1 MRTKQETGAD
11 GRPPGRMVFGKRVVA
26 ALLGLATAVSLA
38 VLGTV
43 PARADTAP
51 INPND
56 PATPVTV
63 AADGLP
69 TAQINGV
76 AWAQV
81 IIGNTVYVG
90 GNFTEARP
98 SGAAPGTGVARS
110 NLLAYNLTTGELINS
125 FAPTTNGE
133 VTALA
138 ASPDGSRLY
147 VGGSFTAVNGS
158 TVWRLVALNPNT
170 GAIVTQFLPKP
181 SASVRTI
188 VATADT
194 VYFGGL
200 FDAVGSVSRGRLA
213 AVTAANATLLPW
225 NPIAAGGRVNAL
237 ALAPDG
243 LSMVVG
249 GAFTTLNGSA
259 NPGFGLGRVDT
270 NTGLNQA
277 FPINNVVRNGG
288 TNGAITTLAT
298 DGTNVYGAGYTFGRT
313 STLEGMFS
321 VNWSDN
327 TTKWIEDCHGDTYS
341 ITPMG
346 DVLYLAGHAHYCGN
360 AGGFPQAQPWQFNR
374 GLAFSKAATGVLT
387 QESHGYTN
395 FAGTPRPSLLNWFPI
410 LDAGSFT
417 GQDQGP
423 WTMASNAD
431 YVTMAGEFT
440 IVNNQPQQGLTRYAK
455 SSLAPNLRG
464 PRVDGTNLNPT
475 LSTPAAGQVRVRW
488 QANWDQ
494 DNQNLTYQVLRDNN
508 VISTVQQPSTFW
520 DRPGMTFLDTGLV
533 PGQEYR
539 YRVYTTDPFG
549 NEARSDTVTITATD
563 VTPPS
568 STYAASVLADNP
580 ANYWRLGDTPGN
592 TGVDL
597 AGKDD
602 LEVMP
607 GVSFG
612 AAGAVIGESN
622 TAGAFNGTTNSVAFN
637 PTLAKRPNVFSTEA
651 WFRTNTN
658 SGGEII
664 GYGNSQSDVSADY
677 DRVVYMSNIG
687 RLFFG
692 VQPNGG
698 TRFTINTA
706 SSYNNN
712 LWHHVVA
719 TLGTNGMQ
727 LFVDGVL
734 QASRTDV
741 TTAWPID
748 AYWRIGGDN
757 LSGWTSR
764 PNSRYLN
771 GQIDEVA
778 IYPTVLP
785 LSRVQAHYVASGRTV
800 VAPPAPPVARFTS
813 STDGLTVSVDGTT
826 SSDANGPISSYAW
839 TFGDGGTGTGVTA
852 QHTYAA
858 GGTYNVQLTVTDNT
872 GLTNSVTHA
881 VTVTAPPPN
890 QPPVAAFTSSAT
902 NLSVAFNGTGS
913 SDSDGTIAS
922 YAWDFGDGGTAT
934 TSTPSHTY
942 AAAGNYQVMLTVTDD
957 DGATG
962 TLTQTVTVTAPPAD
976 TILAADAFG
985 RTVTGGWGSADT
997 GGAWTLAGGNS
1008 NFAVNNGSG
1017 AMTIGTAGQ
1026 SRSALLNSVSTA
1038 DLDARVE
1045 VSADKVANGGG
1056 YFASLLGRH
1065 VGSNDY
1071 RAKVKVASTGAV
1083 SLYLTKVV
1091 GGVETTIAGPVNI
1104 AGLTVAANDPLVIR
1118 LKLEGINNTAVSGKV
1133 WRASATEPGA
1143 WQLTVSDNTDALE
1156 VPGGVG
1162 LVSYLS
1168 GSTTNVPVVL
1178 RYDRLNATAGGN
1190 PTPNVPPVAAFTS
1203 SVTNL
1208 TASFDA
1214 GGSTDNDGTIAGYA
1228 WNFGDSSTG
1237 TGQAPSHTYAVA
1249 GTYQATLTVTDD
1261 DGATDAVTH
1270 SVTVTD
1276 PPPAAPLAADA
1287 FGRTVTGG
1295 WGSADTGGAW
1305 TIGSGAANY
1314 NVAGGVGTMLL
1325 GTAGASR
1332 TANLNGVTAP
1342 DADVQVKASLDK
1354 IGDGGGTFVSIA
1366 GRRVGSDDYRAK
1378 LKIAA
1383 TGATTLYLTRTSGG
1397 TETTLVSANVAGLTL
1412 AAGDAVQIRMQVT
1425 GTGPTTL
1432 RAKAWRDGA
1441 TEPGTW
1447 LLNTTDTTATLQAA
1461 GSTGLVAYL
1470 SGSATNIPVTVRFD
1484 DYVVRAP

>member
-1 MRTKQETGAD
+1 M
-11 GRPPGRMVFGKRVVA
+11 
-26 ALLGLATAVSLA
+26 
-38 VLGTV
+38 
-43 PARADTAP
+43 
-51 INPND
+51 
-56 PATPVTV
+56 
-63 AADGLP
+63 
-69 TAQINGV
+69 

-110 NLLAYNLTTGELINS
+110 NLLAYNLTTGELIGS

-147 VGGSFTAVNGS
+147 AGGSFTNVNGS
-158 TVWRLVALNPNT
+158 TVWRLVALNPSN
-170 GAIVTQFLPKP
+170 GAIITSFLPKP

-213 AVTAANATLLPW
+213 AVTAANAALLPW
-225 NPIAAGGRVNAL
+225 NPVAAGGRVNAL
-237 ALAPDG
+237 ALAPDR

-249 GAFTTLNGSA
+249 GAFTTLNGSS

-277 FPINNVVRNGG
+277 FPINNIVRNGG
-288 TNGAITTLAT
+288 TTGSITTLAT

-327 TTKWIEDCHGDTYS
+327 ATKWIEDCHGDTYS

-346 DVLYLAGHAHYCGN
+346 DALYLAGHAHYCGN
-360 AGGFPQAQPWQFNR
+360 AGGFPQTQPWQFNR

-387 QESHGYTN
+387 QETYGYTN

-431 YVTMAGEFT
+431 YVAMAGEFT

-455 SSLAPNLRG
+455 SSIAPNLRG

-494 DNQNLTYQVLRDNN
+494 DNTNLTYQVLRDSN
-508 VISTVQQPSTFW
+508 VISTVQQASTFW

-533 PGQEYR
+533 PGQEYK
-539 YRVYTTDPFG
+539 YRVYTRDPFG
-549 NEARSDTVTITATD
+549 NEARSDTVTITATGES
-563 VTPPS
+563 PPS
-568 STYAASVLADNP
+568 SGYAASVLADSP
-580 ANYWRLGDTPGN
+580 ANFWRLGEASGS

-602 LEVMP
+602 LGIMP
-607 GVSFG
+607 GVTFG
-612 AAGAVIGESN
+612 AAGAVTGESN
-622 TAGAFNGTTNSVAFN
+622 TAAAFNGTTSGVAFN

-651 WFRTNTN
+651 WFRTNTL
-658 SGGEII
+658 SGGGII
-664 GYGNSQSDVSADY
+664 GYGNSQSGVSSDY
-677 DRVVYMSNIG
+677 DRVVYMSNLG
-687 RLFFG
+687 RLYFG
-692 VQPNGG
+692 VQQDGI
-698 TRFTINTA
+698 RQTINTA
-706 SSYNNN
+706 ASYNNN
-712 LWHHVVA
+712 QWHHVVS
-719 TLGTNGMQ
+719 TLGPNGMQ

-741 TTAWPID
+741 TTARPID

-757 LSGWTSR
+757 LGNWTQR
-764 PNSRYLN
+764 PTSRYLN
-771 GQIDEVA
+771 GQVDEVA

-800 VAPPAPPVARFTS
+800 IAPPAPPVARFTS
-813 STDGLTVSVDGTT
+813 STNGLTVDVDGTT
-826 SSDANGPISSYAW
+826 SSDANGPISAYAW
-839 TFGDGGTGTGVTA
+839 NFGDGGTGTGVTA

-872 GLTNSVTHA
+872 GITNSVTHA

-890 QPPVAAFTSSAT
+890 QPPVAAFTSTAT
-902 NLSVAFNGTGS
+902 NLAVAFNGTGS
-913 SDSDGTIAS
+913 DDPDGTIAS
-922 YAWDFGDGGTAT
+922 YAWTFGDGSTAAI
-934 TSTPSHTY
+934 STPSHTY
-942 AAAGNYQVMLTVTDD
+942 AAAGDYQVTLTVTDD
-957 DGATG
+957 DGATDSV
-962 TLTQTVTVTAPPAD
+962 TQTVTTTAPPAD
-976 TILAADAFG
+976 TVLAADAFG
-985 RTVTGGWGSADT
+985 RTATGAWGAADT
-997 GGAWTLAGGNS
+997 GGAWTIAGGNS

-1017 AMTIGTAGQ
+1017 AMTVGTAGQ

-1038 DLDARVE
+1038 DVDARVE

-1091 GGVETTIAGPVNI
+1091 GGAETNLVMPVNI
-1104 AGLTVAANDPLVIR
+1104 AGLTAGANDPLVLR

-1133 WRASATEPGA
+1133 WRASAAEPAG
-1143 WQLTVSDNTDALE
+1143 WQLTASDNTDALE
-1156 VPGGVG
+1156 VPGSVG
-1162 LVSYLS
+1162 LVSYVS
-1168 GSTTNVPVVL
+1168 GSTTNVPAVL

-1190 PTPNVPPVAAFTS
+1190 PTPNVAPVAAFTS
-1203 SVTNL
+1203 SVNNL
-1208 TASFDA
+1208 SASFNA
-1214 GGSTDNDGTIAGYA
+1214 GGSTDNDGTIASYA
-1228 WNFGDSSTG
+1228 WTFGDSTTG
-1237 TGQAPSHTYAVA
+1237 TGQAPSHTYTTA
-1249 GTYQATLTVTDD
+1249 GTYQVTLTVTDD

-1270 SVTVTD
+1270 AVTVTD

-1287 FGRTVTGG
+1287 FGRTVSGG
-1295 WGSADTGGAW
+1295 WGSADSGGAW
-1305 TIGSGAANY
+1305 TLTGSAANY

-1332 TANLNGVTAP
+1332 SASLNGVSAAAT
-1342 DADVQVKASLDK
+1342 DVQVKVSLDK
-1354 IGDGGGTFVSIA
+1354 VGDGGGTFVSVT
-1366 GRRVGSDDYRAK
+1366 GRRVGTEDYRAK

-1383 TGATTLYLTRTSGG
+1383 NGATTLYLTRTAGN
-1397 TETTLVSANVAGLTL
+1397 TETNLLLPNIPGLTL
-1412 AAGDAVQIRMQVT
+1412 AAGDAVQVRLQVT
-1425 GTGPTTL
+1425 EPAPAGTTI
-1432 RAKAWRDGA
+1432 RARVWRDGA
-1441 TEPGTW
+1441 AEPATW
-1447 LLNTTDTTATLQAA
+1447 NLTTTDNTATLQAVGTTA
-1461 GSTGLVAYL
+1461 LIAYL
-1470 SGSATNIPVTVRFD
+1470 SGSATNIPVAVRFD
-1484 DYVVRAP
+1484 DYRVRVP

>member
-1 MRTKQETGAD
+1 MRTKNHPDGTGFWPRSRNFRKA
-11 GRPPGRMVFGKRVVA
+11 FLA
-26 ALLGLATAVSLA
+26 ALLSTATAVSIA

-51 INPND
+51 VNPND

-90 GNFTEARP
+90 GNFTEARA

-110 NLLAYNLTTGELINS
+110 NLLAYNLTTGVLINT

-147 VGGSFTAVNGS
+147 VGGSFTNVNGS
-158 TVWRLVALNPNT
+158 TVWRLVALNPST
-170 GAIVTQFLPKP
+170 GAIITSFLPKP
-181 SASVRTI
+181 SASVRAI

-243 LSMVVG
+243 ASMVVG
-249 GAFTTLNGSA
+249 GAFTTLNGSS

-288 TNGAITTLAT
+288 TTGSITTLAT
-298 DGTNVYGAGYTFGRT
+298 DGTNVYGAGYTFGRA

-360 AGGFPQAQPWQFNR
+360 AGGFPQKQPWEFNR

-395 FAGTPRPSLLNWFPI
+395 FAGTPRPELLNWFPI

-431 YVTMAGEFT
+431 YVAMAGEFT

-455 SSLAPNLRG
+455 SSIAPNLRG

-494 DNQNLTYQVLRDNN
+494 DNQNLTYQVLRDSN
-508 VISTVQQPSTFW
+508 VISTVQQTSTFW

-539 YRVYTTDPFG
+539 YRVYTRDPFG
-549 NEARSDTVTITATD
+549 NEARSDSVTITASGD
-563 VTPPS
+563 SPPS
-568 STYAASVLADNP
+568 SGYAASVLADSPSNF
-580 ANYWRLGDTPGN
+580 WRLGEATGS

-602 LEVMP
+602 LKLMP
-607 GVSFG
+607 GVTFG
-612 AAGAVIGESN
+612 AAGAVIGETD
-622 TAGAFNGTTNSVAFN
+622 TAGAFNGTTSGVAFN

-651 WFRTNTN
+651 WFRTNTG

-664 GYGNSQSDVSADY
+664 GYGNSESGVSADY
-677 DRVVYMSNIG
+677 DRVVYMSNVG
-687 RLFFG
+687 RLYFG

-698 TRFTINTA
+698 ARQTISTLG
-706 SSYNNN
+706 SYNNN
-712 LWHHVVA
+712 QWHHVVA
-719 TLGTNGMQ
+719 TLGSNGMQ

-757 LSGWTSR
+757 LGNWTQR
-764 PNSRYLN
+764 PSSRYLN

-800 VAPPAPPVARFTS
+800 IAPPAPPVARFTYT
-813 STDGLTVSVDGTT
+813 TDGLTVNVDGTT

-839 TFGDGGTGTGVTA
+839 NFGDGGTGTGVTA

-872 GLTNSVTHA
+872 GFTNSVTHA

-890 QPPVAAFTSSAT
+890 QPPVAAFTSTVT
-902 NLSVAFNGTGS
+902 NLAVAFNGSGS
-913 SDSDGTIAS
+913 NDPDGTIAS
-922 YAWDFGDGGTAT
+922 YAWTFGDGGTAGT
-934 TSTPSHTY
+934 VSPNHSY
-942 AAAGNYQVMLTVTDD
+942 AAAGTYPVTLTVTDD
-957 DGATG
+957 DGDTG
-962 TLTQTVTVTAPPAD
+962 TLTQDVTVTEPPAD
-976 TILAADAFG
+976 TILAADDFG
-985 RTVTGGWGSADT
+985 RTATGAWGSADT
-997 GGAWTLAGGNS
+997 GGAWTIAGGNS

-1017 AMTIGTAGQ
+1017 AMTVGTAGQ
-1026 SRSALLNSVSTA
+1026 SRSALLNSVTTA
-1038 DLDARVE
+1038 DVDARVE

-1083 SLYLTKVV
+1083 SLYLTRVV

-1104 AGLTVAANDPLVIR
+1104 AGLTAGANDPLVLR

-1133 WRASATEPGA
+1133 WRASATEPAA
-1143 WQLTVSDNTDALE
+1143 WQLTASDNTDALE

-1162 LVSYLS
+1162 LVSYVS
-1168 GSTTNVPVVL
+1168 GSTTNVPLVL

-1190 PTPNVPPVAAFTS
+1190 PTPNVAPVAAFTS

-1208 TASFDA
+1208 SASFNA
-1214 GGSTDNDGTIAGYA
+1214 GGSSDNDGSITGYA
-1228 WNFGDSSTG
+1228 WTFGDSSTG
-1237 TGQAPSHTYAVA
+1237 TGQTPSHTYAAA
-1249 GTYQATLTVTDD
+1249 GTYQVTLTVTDD
-1261 DGATDAVTH
+1261 DGATNAVTH
-1270 SVTVTD
+1270 PVTVND

-1287 FGRTVTGG
+1287 FGRTVSGG
-1295 WGSADTGGAW
+1295 WGSADSGGAW
-1305 TIGSGAANY
+1305 TIGSGATNY

-1332 TANLNGVTAP
+1332 SASLNGVSAP
-1342 DADVQVKASLDK
+1342 DTDVQVKASLDK
-1354 IGDGGGTFVSIA
+1354 IGDGGGTFVSIT
-1366 GRRVGSDDYRAK
+1366 GRRVGTEDYRAK

-1383 TGATTLYLTRTSGG
+1383 NGATTLYLTRTSGG

-1412 AAGDAVQIRMQVT
+1412 AAGDAVQIRFQVT

-1432 RAKAWRDGA
+1432 RARVWRDGA
-1441 TEPGTW
+1441 AEPASWNLT
-1447 LLNTTDTTATLQAA
+1447 TTDSTATLQAA
-1461 GSTGLVAYL
+1461 GSTALIAYL
-1470 SGSATNIPVTVRFD
+1470 SGSATNTPVTVRFD
-1484 DYVVRAP
+1484 DYLVRVP